1 MSHPLWTPSSDR
13 RTAGAL
19 RRFATRAG
27 ECGAA
32 VTSADI
38 DTAAYYPA
46 LHDWSL
52 REPGA
57 FWELVWDFCGV
68 LGDKGKPPFFV
79 AGDSMLQGRFFA
91 DAHLNFA
98 ENLLRHGIGREKD
111 IAIRFRDEECIDNG
125 EDSFLTWGELTRRVA
140 FTQKALRDI
149 GVKKGDRVAAI
160 LPNMPASVI
169 LALASASVGAIF
181 SSCSP
186 DYGAR
191 GILDRFSQIEPKLLV
206 AADACRYN
214 GKYFPQAEKLKQVL
228 ESLPSETRLWIQPA
242 TSNTS
247 AYDRAMQLPRAQCF
261 SKIVSPDNET
271 KTPPLRFEPLPFDH
285 PLYIVFSSG
294 TTGAPKCMIH
304 RAGGVLL
311 QHLKEHQLHCDLKS
325 GDSMC
330 YFTTCSWMM
339 WNWMISSL
347 ASGAQIQLFE
357 GSPLYPDSATLLDYA
372 ADARTTHLGVSPK
385 LLDAMRNDK
394 LAPNKTRDLNA
405 LRCILSAGSPLLD
418 DHFNYVYETIKAD
431 VHLASISG
439 GTELISCFVLGNP
452 DAPVWSGEI
461 QCKGLG
467 MAVEMWSPEGKP
479 LEREKGE
486 LVCVRPFPTM
496 PVGFW
501 NDPGDSRYRA
511 AYFDHFPG
519 IWRHGD
525 FAAFT
530 ERDGIVIFGR
540 SDALLNIAG
549 IRVGT
554 AELYAVVERIDAI
567 TEAVA
572 VAQEWKGDARIILF
586 VRMAE
591 GKTLDDALRQRI
603 RKTVAQEL
611 NPRFAPAIVIQ
622 VNDIPRT
629 KSGKITELAVRD
641 IIHNREVK
649 NRGALA
655 NPEALDAFANL
666 PQLSQE

>member
-1 MSHPLWTPSSDR
+1 MSRPLWTPSSNR
-13 RTAGAL
+13 RTASAL
-19 RRFATRAG
+19 RRFAVCAK
-27 ECGAA
+27 ECGAPI
-32 VTSADI
+32 TSADI
-38 DTAAYYPA
+38 DSATYYPA

-68 LGDKGKPPFFV
+68 LGDKGKPPFFI
-79 AGDSMLQGRFFA
+79 AGNSMLQGRFFP
-91 DAHLNFA
+91 DAHLNFT
-98 ENLLRHGIGREKD
+98 ENLLRHGIGKEKD
-111 IAIRFRDEECIDNG
+111 IAIRFRDEECIDRD
-125 EDSFLTWGELTRRVA
+125 EDSFLTWSDLMRQVA

-149 GVKKGDRVAAI
+149 GIKKGDRVAAI
-160 LPNMPASVI
+160 LPNMPASVV
-169 LALASASVGAIF
+169 LALATASVGAIF

-228 ESLPSETRLWIQPA
+228 DSLHLETCLWIQPA

-247 AYDRAMQLPRAQCF
+247 AYDQAMLLPRAQCF
-261 SKIVSPDNET
+261 NKIVSAGSET
-271 KTPPLRFEPLPFDH
+271 KIPTLRFEPLPFDH

-311 QHLKEHQLHCDLKS
+311 QHLKEHQLHSDLNP

-372 ADARTTHLGVSPK
+372 AAARTTHLGVSPK
-385 LLDAMRNDK
+385 LLDVMRNNK
-394 LAPNKTRDLNA
+394 LAPNKTHNLNA

-418 DHFNYVYETIKAD
+418 DHFSYVYENIKTD

-452 DAPVWSGEI
+452 DAPVWPGEI
-461 QCKGLG
+461 QCRGLG
-467 MAVEMWSPEGKP
+467 MAVEIRSPEGNP

-496 PVGFW
+496 PIGFW
-501 NDPGDSRYRA
+501 NDPGNSRYRA

-530 ERDGIVIFGR
+530 ERNGIVIFGR

-554 AELYAVVERIDAI
+554 AELYAVVERMDAVA
-567 TEAVA
+567 EAIA

-591 GKTLDDALRQRI
+591 GETLDDALQQRI
-603 RKTVAQEL
+603 RKAVAQEL
-611 NPRFAPAIVIQ
+611 NPRFAPALVIQ

-649 NRGALA
+649 NRNALA